1 MHGIETILN
10 VLGSVALLLWGVR
23 MVRTGLT
30 RAFGASL
37 RRAIAACSRN
47 RFTAFAGGIAITG
60 LLQSSTAT
68 SLLVSSFA
76 GRGLIPLSIAFAVM
90 LGADIG
96 TTLAAQ
102 LLSFDIGWASPL
114 LIGAGTIAFL
124 SSESD
129 KTRHVGRVAIGLG
142 LMLLSLKL
150 LTAATL
156 PLRTAPAFMAVLH
169 GLQDEYVIAV
179 IVATLATWFVHSSLS
194 VVLLVM
200 SFAGSGLIE
209 PKLALAL
216 VIGAN
221 IGGALAPYMAQS
233 VAEVEARRVPLAN
246 LLTRTIIGVALLP
259 FLGPIVQGLS
269 SIDASATRLSV
280 NFHTAFNLAAALV
293 FLPLIDP
300 IAWLCR
306 RLLPNKPV
314 ADDPGKPR
322 HLDPNVL
329 DSPAEALACA
339 ARETLNLGDRVADML
354 RQTME
359 VFEKSDTRLVKA
371 VENADDAVDRLHEA
385 IKLYLIQASRAELSE
400 DESKRYVEILGFTMN
415 LEHVGDIVDKNLMEL
430 ASKKIRNRYTFSP
443 EGLAE
448 LKQFHGRVVE
458 NLRLALNVFTT
469 RDIVL
474 ARRLIAEKTA
484 MREAEGKSAEAH
496 FARLREGR
504 ADSIETSSIHMDVI
518 RDLKRINGHLT
529 SVAYPILEAAGE
541 LAETRLKTIATTTPL
556 DSSGTA
562 GLHSAED
569 YSARARS

>member
-1 MHGIETILN
+1 MHGVETVLN

-30 RAFGASL
+30 RAFGAAL

-47 RFTAFAGGIAITG
+47 RVTAFLGGIAVTG

-96 TTLAAQ
+96 TTIAAQ
-102 LLSFDIGWASPL
+102 VLSFDLGWVSPL
-114 LIGAGTIAFL
+114 LIGAGVITFL
-124 SSESD
+124 SSEQE
-129 KTRHVGRVAIGLG
+129 KARHLGRVAIGLG

-150 LTAATL
+150 LAGATQ
-156 PLRTAPAFMAVLH
+156 PLRNAPAFMAMLQ

-179 IVATLATWFVHSSLS
+179 VVGTLATWFAHSSLS
-194 VVLLVM
+194 IVLLVM

-233 VAEVEARRVPLAN
+233 GADVAARRVPLAN
-246 LLTRTIIGVALLP
+246 LMTRTIVGVALLP
-259 FLGPIVQGLS
+259 FLGQAVDWLTLV
-269 SIDASATRLSV
+269 DASATRLPV
-280 NFHTAFNLAAALV
+280 NFHTAFNVLASLV
-293 FLPLIDP
+293 FLPLVDVV
-300 IAWLCR
+300 AWACR
-306 RLLPNKPV
+306 RLLPDKPV

-329 DSPAEALACA
+329 DSPAEALGCA
-339 ARETLNLGDRVADML
+339 LRETLNLGDRVADML
-354 RQTME
+354 RQTIE
-359 VFEKSDTRLVKA
+359 VLERNDPKAVKA
-371 VENADDAVDRLHEA
+371 IEAADNAVDQLYEA
-385 IKLYLIQASRAELSE
+385 IKLYLVQISRNELGEE
-400 DESKRYVEILGFTMN
+400 DGKRYVEILTLTTN
-415 LEHVGDIVDKNLMEL
+415 LEHIGDIIDKNLMEL
-430 ASKKIRNRYTFSP
+430 ATKKIRNRYAFST
-443 EGLAE
+443 EGMAE
-448 LKQFHGRVVE
+448 LRAFHAQVLE

-469 RDIVL
+469 RDIAL
-474 ARRLIAEKTA
+474 ARRLVGEKA
-484 MREAEGKSAEAH
+484 ALREAEARTADSH

-504 ADSIETSSIHMDVI
+504 TESIETSSIHMDVI
-518 RDLKRINGHLT
+518 RDLKRINGHLA

-541 LAETRLKTIATTTPL
+541 LADTRLRTAPEPTTGQPAP
-556 DSSGTA
+556 SI
-562 GLHSAED
+562 
-569 YSARARS
+569 